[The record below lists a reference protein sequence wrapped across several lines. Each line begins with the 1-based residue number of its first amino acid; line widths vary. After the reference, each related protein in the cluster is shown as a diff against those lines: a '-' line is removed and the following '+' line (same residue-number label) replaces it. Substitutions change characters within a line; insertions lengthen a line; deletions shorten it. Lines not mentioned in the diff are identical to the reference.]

1 MSELQAAINIPH
13 MAVHP
18 LFHTLRDQSSVM
30 MHRIC
35 NTALGHKQLA
45 PGLEVSGSKLRPR

>member
-45 PGLEVSGSKLRPR
+45 PGLEVSGWELRPR